1 MNHIPCRSGSVP
13 VPCVWTLIHFD
24 LQIGIFVVY
33 FLDTGLGSGWWVMVL
48 YLSLLFAV
56 MVVRGKPYGAEQIVT
71 VLFPKRACCSAWL
84 GPLLAFTWNVV
95 SEDLDFI
102 VSQ

>member
-1 MNHIPCRSGSVP
+1 M
-13 VPCVWTLIHFD
+13 TLQRVKLVLINFNN

-48 YLSLLFAV
+48 YLALLFAV

-71 VLFPKRACCSAWL
+71 VLFPKKVSSLLVYAERLADL
-84 GPLLAFTWNVV
+84 QPLQPGRLPQQTDE
-95 SEDLDFI
+95 SLML
-102 VSQ
+102 

>member
-1 MNHIPCRSGSVP
+1 MRVKL
-13 VPCVWTLIHFD
+13 VLINFNN

-48 YLSLLFAV
+48 YLALLFAV

-71 VLFPKRACCSAWL
+71 VLFPKK
-84 GPLLAFTWNVV
+84 V
-95 SEDLDFI
+95 SSRSRFCRDHHYFFSNFFFLF
-102 VSQ
+102 